1 MRLKTVSTKSNNNYA
16 IIADY
21 KKLNGKKS
29 TYVYENLGNDQN
41 LKERFGTENT
51 MDKVK
56 EYINSLNQ
64 MIKDGKELP
73 VNLTLNPNKQIE
85 KNKTRLSTE
94 KLNMY

>member
-29 TYVYENLGNDQN
+29 TYIYENLGNDQK

-51 MDKVK
+51 NLVLK
-56 EYINSLNQ
+56 IPW
-64 MIKDGKELP
+64 IKSKSIS
-73 VNLTLNPNKQIE
+73 TL
-85 KNKTRLSTE
+85 
-94 KLNMY
+94 